1 MLSRITTA
9 IYTGIEG
16 HITVVEISVAKGV
29 PRFSIV
35 GLPSTGI
42 LESRERVKSSI
53 VNCGYE
59 FPRGKITVNLIP
71 ANLRKTG
78 SHLDLPIAV
87 GLLVQTGAVNP
98 LNAESIG
105 ILGELALD
113 GRVNGVDGVLPMVI
127 KLNQIGIKRIIV
139 PADNYY
145 EASLVD
151 GAEIVPCSTL
161 RECIGLINGILLP
174 RRIEP
179 RNEGISDPFHMDFN
193 QIFGQENAK
202 RAIAV
207 AVTGR
212 HGILMVGSPGCGKT
226 MLAKRIPSI
235 MPDMSR
241 EEMLETSIIYSVA
254 GRLNIG
260 EALVKDRPFRSPHS
274 SISPAGL
281 IGGGSYPVPGELSL
295 AHNGILFLDE
305 IGEFSRSSIEA
316 MRTPVE
322 DGFINHFR
330 HGYQYYYPCRFSLVM
345 ASNPCKCGY
354 YGSDVKMCTCTE
366 REVEQYRRKLSGP
379 MMDRVDIKIEMEKV
393 EYKEISGEFGEGL
406 SSADMAQMVRKGR
419 AFALSEGRTR
429 PNGELSEEDV
439 KTHCVLDDSCRSL
452 MEKAYDRL
460 KLSPRS
466 YIKIL
471 KVARTIADIEEC
483 RDINETHLAE
493 ALSYR
498 IFSETDGA
506 A

>member
-295 AHNGILFLDE
+295 AHNGVLFTGESPFSTLSEIKKCAETAETRALSASIFLDVRHE
-305 IGEFSRSSIEA
+305 LLQDQSRPRNRKTRWGE
-316 MRTPVE
+316 
-322 DGFINHFR
+322 N
-330 HGYQYYYPCRFSLVM
+330 
-345 ASNPCKCGY
+345 
-354 YGSDVKMCTCTE
+354 
-366 REVEQYRRKLSGP
+366 
-379 MMDRVDIKIEMEKV
+379 
-393 EYKEISGEFGEGL
+393 
-406 SSADMAQMVRKGR
+406 VRCYVR
-419 AFALSEGRTR
+419 
-429 PNGELSEEDV
+429 N
-439 KTHCVLDDSCRSL
+439 
-452 MEKAYDRL
+452 
-460 KLSPRS
+460 
-466 YIKIL
+466 I
-471 KVARTIADIEEC
+471 
-483 RDINETHLAE
+483 
-493 ALSYR
+493 
-498 IFSETDGA
+498 
-506 A
+506 